1 MSYYKRSFNK
11 DGQSAEDKALSRFAD
26 TMVARIK
33 EIQTDWEKPWIT
45 NTGYPKNIDGRPY
58 SGANALMLM
67 LHAEKEGYDVPVYAT
82 FERVLSLNYDK
93 DKKPLDLP
101 KVGVNKGER
110 SFPVTFTSFTVI
122 NKDTKERIKFE
133 DYKELDDEEKKQYNV
148 YPKQQYFNVFNLA
161 AQTNLR
167 EARPELYQKLVAE
180 NSTQQTVGTANDFS
194 FPAVDE
200 MIKHD
205 LWYCPVKLAYQDQAY
220 YSPSKDCISMPR
232 PSQFLDGQSFVGTF
246 FHEATHSLAG
256 ENRLNQFPPSAF
268 GSRSYSE
275 AELHAELTSAL
286 VCSRYNLTKNLKSDS
301 ASYIKSWLENIQES
315 PDFIKTI
322 LQDVKKSAAVITQRV
337 DLVQDY
343 INDYQKSVGSQ
354 EVMPDFLDLNL
365 NNNFSE
371 PVYKHS
377 NGDISMEPEAIASK
391 FISRGR

>member
-1 MSYYKRSFNK
+1 MAYYKRSFNP

-101 KVGVNKGER
+101 KVGVNRGEK

-205 LWYCPVKLAYQDQAY
+205 LWYCPVKLEYQDQAY
-220 YSPSKDCISMPR
+220 YAVSPRDEIHLPL
-232 PSQFLDGQSFVGTF
+232 PSQFCDGQSFVGTF

-286 VCSRYNLTKNLKSDS
+286 VCSRWGFTKNLKSDS

-315 PDFIKTI
+315 PDFIKTL
-322 LQDVKKSAAVITQRV
+322 LQDVKKSASVITQRV

-343 INDYQKSVGSQ
+343 INDYQKSVGNQ
-354 EVMPDFLDLNL
+354 EVFPNDYSGLHLDNEFSQQSKPDTDLSL
-365 NNNFSE
+365 
-371 PVYKHS
+371 
-377 NGDISMEPEAIASK
+377 EPEAIASK
-391 FISRGR
+391 SISRSH

>member
-101 KVGVNKGER
+101 NVGVNKGER

-205 LWYCPVKLAYQDQAY
+205 LWYCPVKLEYQDQAY
-220 YSPSKDCISMPR
+220 YSPSKDEIHLPQV
-232 PSQFLDGQSFVGTF
+232 SQFCDGQSFVGTF

-286 VCSRYNLTKNLKSDS
+286 VCSRYGLTKNLKSDS

-315 PDFIKTI
+315 PDFIKTL

-337 DLVQDY
+337 DIVQDY
-343 INDYQKSVGSQ
+343 INDYQKSAGNQEALPNDYSDLHLDNEFSQ
-354 EVMPDFLDLNL
+354 QIKPETDL
-365 NNNFSE
+365 S
-371 PVYKHS
+371 
-377 NGDISMEPEAIASK
+377 IEPEAIASK
-391 FISRGR
+391 SISRSR

>member
-1 MSYYKRSFNK
+1 
-11 DGQSAEDKALSRFAD
+11 
-26 TMVARIK
+26 MVDRIK

-58 SGANALMLM
+58 SGSNALMLM
-67 LHAEKEGYDVPVYAT
+67 LHAEKEGYDVPIYAT
-82 FERVLSLNYDK
+82 FERVLGLNYDK

-133 DYKELDDEEKKQYNV
+133 DYKELSDEEKQQYNV
-148 YPKQQYFNVFNLA
+148 YPKQQVFNVFNLT

-167 EARPELYQKLVAE
+167 DARPELYQKLVAE

-194 FPAVDE
+194 FSAVDE

-205 LWYCPVKLAYQDQAY
+205 LWYCPVKLEYQDQAY
-220 YSPSKDCISMPR
+220 YSPSKDEIHLPQV
-232 PSQFLDGQSFVGTF
+232 SQFCDGQSFVGTF

-286 VCSRYNLTKNLKSDS
+286 VCSRYGITKNLKGDS
-301 ASYIKSWLENIQES
+301 AAYIKSWLENIQES
-315 PDFIKTI
+315 PEFIKTL

-343 INDYQKSVGSQ
+343 INDYQKSVGNQ
-354 EVMPDFLDLNL
+354 EVMPDFLDLDLDND
-365 NNNFSE
+365 FSE
-371 PVYKHS
+371 PVYKR
-377 NGDISMEPEAIASK
+377 NNELTTEPVPEIACK
-391 FISRGR
+391 APGRSR

>member
-161 AQTNLR
+161 AQTNMR

-180 NSTQQTVGTANDFS
+180 NSTQQSVGTANDFS

-200 MIKHD
+200 MIKHS
-205 LWYCPVKLAYQDQAY
+205 LWYCPVKLEYQDQAY
-220 YSPSKDCISMPR
+220 YSPSKDEIHLPQAR
-232 PSQFLDGQSFVGTF
+232 QFCDGQSFVGTF

-256 ENRLNQFPPSAF
+256 ENRLNQFPPSSF

-286 VCSRYNLTKNLKSDS
+286 VCSRYGITKNLKGDS
-301 ASYIKSWLENIQES
+301 AAYIKSWLENIQES
-315 PDFIKTI
+315 PDFIKTL
-322 LQDVKKSAAVITQRV
+322 LQDVKKSAIVITQRV

-343 INDYQKSVGSQ
+343 INDYQKSVGNQ
-354 EVMPDFLDLNL
+354 EALPNDYSSLHLD
-365 NNNFSE
+365 NNFSQQGKNE
-371 PVYKHS
+371 TDLS
-377 NGDISMEPEAIASK
+377 IEPEAIASK
-391 FISRGR
+391 SISRGR